1 MVERLQDIFM
11 YNEVGIIIT
20 SREVIITLCV
30 AFLLGMIISWTY
42 IKTYKGRLYSQIFSH
57 TIVIVTVVISII
69 IVAIGSNIARAFSLA
84 GALSIVRFRSI
95 ISDPKDIAFI
105 FFALGAGLASGA
117 GLFLPAIFF
126 VVMLSGLIFLLYYTD
141 YGAKDSKQKILKIR
155 VPENINFEGL
165 FDDVLDKYLE
175 EYTLASITTARLGT
189 MFELVYSVRS
199 RGVNE
204 DKELMD
210 EIRCRNG
217 NMDVVLLLDEQFM
230 NAKR

>member
-1 MVERLQDIFM
+1 MVESLQEIFM

-20 SREVIITLCV
+20 TREVIITLFI
-30 AFLLGMIISWTY
+30 AFILGVIISWTY
-42 IKTYKGRLYSQIFSH
+42 MKTYKGKLYSQIFAH

-117 GLFLPAIFF
+117 GLFLPAICF
-126 VVMLSGLIFLLYYTD
+126 VLILSALIFLLYYLD
-141 YGAKDSKQKILKIR
+141 FAARDSKQKVLKIM

-175 EYTLASITTARLGT
+175 EYSLSSIRTARLGT
-189 MFELVYSVRS
+189 MFELLYSVRS
-199 RGVNE
+199 RGLEE

-210 EIRCRNG
+210 EIRSRNG
-217 NMDVVLLLDEQFM
+217 NMDVILLLDEQLI
-230 NAKR
+230 NK